1 MHDANGQ
8 TGTELRCSPVQ
19 CLDEAVIVVSD
30 VCTNLNSLLPF
41 AGMALST
48 TSSHTAGRTTG
59 VTARHRDDSLIKP
72 NIG

>member
-1 MHDANGQ
+1 MSS
-8 TGTELRCSPVQ
+8 SPL
-19 CLDEAVIVVSD
+19 LDEAVIVVSD
-30 VCTNLNSLLPF
+30 CTNLNSLLPF

-59 VTARHRDDSLIKP
+59 VTARHRDDSRIKP